1 MKQKKAPIFIEAQEM
16 LLKWESS
23 DKEVLNLWNKL
34 NSWVYEGFNETYKS
48 LNVDFDSLY
57 YESQTYLTGKK
68 IVEQGLEKN
77 IFFTKKGWFNLG

>member
-1 MKQKKAPIFIEAQEM
+1 MKQKNAPIFIEAQEM

-48 LNVDFDSLY
+48 LSVDFDSLY

-68 IVEQGLEKN
+68 LLSKD
-77 IFFTKKGWFNLG
+77 